1 MSQYINISAIRG
13 IITAGLWR
21 QVSNYYLEAVIEEEE
36 GDILTAVTWLVTQGN
51 GFNPVYQ
58 ATMGGQQI
66 SLQRE
71 MERGGDKQ
79 SEWEKPNVCAV
90 LRYICVRRIYAPIH
104 MQNFNNAT
112 VRLSGRISR
121 TL

>member
-1 MSQYINISAIRG
+1 M
-13 IITAGLWR
+13 
-21 QVSNYYLEAVIEEEE
+21 SNYYLEAVIEEEE

-71 MERGGDKQ
+71 MERGGQTK
-79 SEWEKPNVCAV
+79 
-90 LRYICVRRIYAPIH
+90 RVRKTECLCCGAIH
-104 MQNFNNAT
+104 MCETDLCTDTHAK
-112 VRLSGRISR
+112 L
-121 TL
+121 

>member
-71 MERGGDKQ
+71 MERGTNKA
-79 SEWEKPNVCAV
+79 SEKNRMFVLCCDTYVWEGSMH
-90 LRYICVRRIYAPIH
+90 RYTCK
-104 MQNFNNAT
+104 
-112 VRLSGRISR
+112 
-121 TL
+121 TLTMLQFV